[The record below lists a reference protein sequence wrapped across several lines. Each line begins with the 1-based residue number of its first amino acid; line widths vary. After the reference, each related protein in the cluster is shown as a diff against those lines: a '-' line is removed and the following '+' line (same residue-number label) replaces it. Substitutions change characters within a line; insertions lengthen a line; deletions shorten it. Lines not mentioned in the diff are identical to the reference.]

1 MWEAKSE
8 RGYTRYSPH
17 QAEHI
22 ADGAVIGE
30 TRWTL
35 YVNRQRW
42 ITFMCT
48 PQNVHHLA
56 LGFMLA
62 EGVIS
67 ELDDVLQLKVYEAPN
82 RVYWLAP
89 ALGLEKTLTMRGCEE
104 AVGVIDARV
113 AGSPQPDHSAR
124 VLTSGCSGG
133 VTFTDLSG
141 EHPPL
146 DLPHTPTVTPRQI
159 FDLMRE
165 LHRHAVLY
173 RECRGVHTSAL
184 SDGRQ
189 LLIVAEDVGRHNT
202 LDKIRG
208 HSLLDGTETDGRIL
222 LTTGRI
228 SSEMLT
234 KARGMR
240 VPVVVSRT
248 SPTALA
254 VELAAAW
261 DITVIGYARGNQMNV
276 YCGEERV
283 QLDAPAPT
291 DGRQPEDG
299 YLPQKLE
306 AEEMASG

>member
-1 MWEAKSE
+1 MWEAK
-8 RGYTRYSPH
+8 RNTGYIRYSVG
-17 QAEHI
+17 QAEPFP
-22 ADGAVIGE
+22 DGTVIGE

-42 ITFMCT
+42 LTFMCT

-62 EGVIS
+62 EGLVTG
-67 ELDDVLQLKVYEAPN
+67 LGDVLQLKVYEAPN

-113 AGSPQPDHSAR
+113 TGNPVPDHSAR

-133 VTFTDLSG
+133 VTFGDLSG
-141 EHPPL
+141 EYPPL
-146 DLPHTPTVTPRQI
+146 NMPARPVIPPRQV
-159 FDLMRE
+159 FALMRE
-165 LHRHAVLY
+165 LSRRAVLY
-173 RECRGVHTSAL
+173 RECGGVHTSGL
-184 SDGRQ
+184 SDGEQ
-189 LLIVAEDVGRHNT
+189 LLAVTEDVGRHNT

-208 HSLLDGTETDGRIL
+208 HCLLEEVDTEGRIL

-240 VPVVVSRT
+240 VPIVISRT

-254 VELAAAW
+254 VELAETW
-261 DITVIGYARGNQMNV
+261 GITVIGYARGNQMDV
-276 YCGEERV
+276 YCGDERV
-283 QLDAPAPT
+283 QLDEPPSP
-291 DGRQPEDG
+291 DGRQRDEES
-299 YLPQKLE
+299 YLPQHVEKT
-306 AEEMASG
+306 A